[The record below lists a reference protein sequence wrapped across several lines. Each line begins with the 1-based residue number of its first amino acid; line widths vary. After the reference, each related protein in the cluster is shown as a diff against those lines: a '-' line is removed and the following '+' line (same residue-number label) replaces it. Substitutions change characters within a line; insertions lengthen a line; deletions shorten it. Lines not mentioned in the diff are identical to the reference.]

1 MLGTIVCFE
10 YFSRLTEIPNVSKAC
25 CEGAISWQ
33 LDKLN
38 SHNNE
43 GSIVTV
49 NALCTPNSGVK
60 IPWNLMES
68 LVIRS

>member
-10 YFSRLTEIPNVSKAC
+10 YFSHLTKIPNVSKAGR
-25 CEGAISWQ
+25 EGIISWQ

-60 IPWNLMES
+60 APWDLMET